1 MKNYIKGEIY
11 KLLRRKAIWIFY
23 IISIVILT
31 GMRIG
36 LPVVN
41 NVTGASV
48 LTSDSVMQFSF
59 LIMIGINALILIFIP
74 IFTDDLKNGTLKN
87 YATVDISIKQVFLG
101 KIIVQ
106 IGSAL
111 LLLAITLP
119 LLMSIIDILPSVAGY
134 NRDAILELTLKII
147 LSLPCFITSLLVAD
161 FLALVIKNEIMICL
175 AYYYGYIQ
183 VFAFLVFAG
192 CNETN
197 SIISAF
203 ILPMQMAKLFCQKL
217 TVYNGVITML
227 TGVIYCAVTCLL
239 LKNQLDKK
247 AAYESLKTI

>member
-1 MKNYIKGEIY
+1 MNNILETEDLTKWYGSSKVVDGVKITIEPGEIY
-11 KLLRRKAIWIFY
+11 SLIGKNGAGKTTIMKLVLSMIKP
-23 IISIVILT
+23 SDGIVKLFGEGT
-31 GMRIG
+31 STNVNLHR

-41 NVTGASV
+41 NVTGASI

-74 IFTDDLKNGTLKN
+74 IFTD
-87 YATVDISIKQVFLG
+87 
-101 KIIVQ
+101 
-106 IGSAL
+106 
-111 LLLAITLP
+111 
-119 LLMSIIDILPSVAGY
+119 
-134 NRDAILELTLKII
+134 ELTLKII
-147 LSLPCFITSLLVAD
+147 LSIPCFITSLLVAD

-175 AYYYGYIQ
+175 AYYYRYIQ

-203 ILPMQMAKLFCQKL
+203 ILPVQMEKLFCQKL

-227 TGVIYCAVTCLL
+227 SGVIYCVVTYLL
-239 LKNQLDKK
+239 LKSQLDKK
-247 AAYESLKTI
+247 ATYESLKTT